1 MVADRPVARRPAA
14 HRPGSA
20 AHYPGPAWVAGEDS
34 AAAFIAR
41 RVTLMLGPQAVQ
53 SVGEALRSNGR
64 HPNVAGEWDLS
75 RRR

>member
-14 HRPGSA
+14 NRPGLG

-41 RVTLMLGPQAVQ
+41 RVTLMLA
-53 SVGEALRSNGR
+53 RSPSIPWVKRCAATGR
-64 HPNVAGEWDLS
+64 HPKVAGEWDLA